1 MKIGVI
7 GLGLIGG
14 SLAKALSAYTA
25 HAVFGSDTNAQVLTQ
40 ALADGAIGGILDD
53 TACAA
58 CDVLLVA
65 LYPGTAIRAVSERA
79 GHIRKGALVVDCCGT
94 KGGVCAAL
102 EPLA

>member
-1 MKIGVI
+1 MLKEGGTMKIGVI

-14 SLAKALSAYTA
+14 SMAKALSAYTA
-25 HAVFGSDTNAQVLTQ
+25 HAVFGSDTNARVLTQ

-65 LYPGTAIRAVSERA
+65 LYPLSLIHISEPTR
-79 GHIRKGALVVDCCGT
+79 
-94 KGGVCAAL
+94 
-102 EPLA
+102 PY

>member
-25 HAVFGSDTNAQVLTQ
+25 HAVFGSDTNAQALTQ
-40 ALADGAIGGILDD
+40 ALADGAIDGILDD
-53 TACAA
+53 AARAA

-65 LYPGTAIRAVSERA
+65 LYPGTAIRAVSELSLI
-79 GHIRKGALVVDCCGT
+79 HI
-94 KGGVCAAL
+94 
-102 EPLA
+102 